1 MFKCSIEAVV
11 HCAKVVTV
19 WWMLEAGHWADTEH
33 WLLQFQWQ
41 EPVRPQHAD
50 PQETQGDL
58 LQCCSAAVL
67 QWGDRQIMWH
77 FAGTCQEVL
86 CCGHGGQHAG
96 SCGQVWG
103 HKDITMNDLLG
114 HFYTQE
120 LVMFL
125 DPCISFN
132 VCTDIF
138 KPTWL
143 MDEVLFY
150 LFRILQ
156 LIIKFPL

>member
-1 MFKCSIEAVV
+1 MDVGGWPLGWHWTLTAAVP
-11 HCAKVVTV
+11 VTGTSQ
-19 WWMLEAGHWADTEH
+19 APACRPSGDTR
-33 WLLQFQWQ
+33 W
-41 EPVRPQHAD
+41 P
-50 PQETQGDL
+50 T
-58 LQCCSAAVL
+58 AVL
-67 QWGDRQIMWH
+67 QCGDRQIMWH

-103 HKDITMNDLLG
+103 HHDITMNDLLG
-114 HFYTQE
+114 HFSTQE
-120 LVMFL
+120 LALLL

-156 LIIKFPL
+156 LIIIFTLLQAWIQSRRRLNV